1 MLVTVDASSMIHAWD
16 NYPIEQFPALWE
28 WLCEEIETGNLSV
41 SKVAYEEIKKHYNEC
56 AVWMDDCG
64 IVKYD
69 VTNDILRL
77 SLIIRRELGIV
88 DDAYGGGVGE
98 NDILIIATA
107 KSLNTVLMSNEKVQT
122 GLPANKKN
130 YKIPAVCQLDVVS
143 IECIDFLHYFK
154 RSGKTFR

>member
-1 MLVTVDASSMIHAWD
+1 MLVTVDASSMIYAWD

-41 SKVAYEEIKKHYNEC
+41 SKVAYEEIKNHYDEC
-56 AVWMDDCG
+56 ADWMDECN
-64 IVKYD
+64 IVKHD

-77 SLIIRRELGIV
+77 SLKIRGELGIEG
-88 DDAYGGGVGE
+88 DRYGGGVGE

-107 KSLNTVLMSNEKVQT
+107 KSLNTILMSNEKVQT

-130 YKIPAVCQLDVVS
+130 YKIPAVCRLDVVS
-143 IECIDFLHYFK
+143 IDCIDFLQYLK
-154 RSGKTFR
+154 RSGKIFR